1 LPVLQPRAAIFVA
14 AIATLAA
21 LIETITGVWFLHY
34 SDASYTQAGLLGAAL
49 FGSAFLASILADQAR
64 RSEALA
70 AERAVDIEN
79 LSRLNEY
86 IVQRMRSGI
95 VVLNDKHEAV
105 LTNEAALT
113 MLSTDE
119 ITNEVRSAAI
129 PVPLFEAYRRWRTDE
144 INRKEPLVL
153 DKQGREVMVS
163 FTPLGTERT
172 GGTLIFLEDA
182 GEIRQRAQQLK
193 LASLG
198 RLTGSIAHEIRNPLG
213 AISAAGQL
221 LSESPE
227 LSEQDRRLTQ
237 IIDEHSRR
245 VNDIIENVMVI
256 GRRKIA
262 IAETLSLK
270 PWLEH
275 FLAELM
281 ERKALAKSE
290 LNYQWMED
298 DLIVRMDA
306 SQLHQVLWNLAENA
320 LRYSAHTP
328 ALTLVCGRVGTFE
341 RPYIDVIDSGL
352 GMSAKVAEQIF
363 EPFYT
368 GEASGTGL
376 GLYIARELCESNQAS
391 LIIAAHGN
399 GGCRFRINFAHPDRQ
414 QLTD

>member
-1 LPVLQPRAAIFVA
+1 MF
-14 AIATLAA
+14 
-21 LIETITGVWFLHY
+21 
-34 SDASYTQAGLLGAAL
+34 
-49 FGSAFLASILADQAR
+49 
-64 RSEALA
+64 
-70 AERAVDIEN
+70 
-79 LSRLNEY
+79 
-86 IVQRMRSGI
+86 
-95 VVLNDKHEAV
+95 
-105 LTNEAALT
+105 
-113 MLSTDE
+113 
-119 ITNEVRSAAI
+119 
-129 PVPLFEAYRRWRTDE
+129 
-144 INRKEPLVL
+144 
-153 DKQGREVMVS
+153 
-163 FTPLGTERT
+163 
-172 GGTLIFLEDA
+172 
-182 GEIRQRAQQLK
+182 
-193 LASLG
+193 
-198 RLTGSIAHEIRNPLG
+198 
-213 AISAAGQL
+213 
-221 LSESPE
+221 
-227 LSEQDRRLTQ
+227 
-237 IIDEHSRR
+237 DEHSRR

-256 GRRKIA
+256 GWRKIA

-281 ERKALAKSE
+281 ERKALAKNE

-328 ALTLVCGRVGTFE
+328 ALTLVCNRVGTFE
-341 RPYIDVIDSGL
+341 RPYVDVIDTGP